1 MNPRSRNA
9 NFDRT
14 IGLCSAKT
22 GKARLCCGDRC
33 TNGKMP
39 GRALEPDVLF
49 PCFVGSLALNNIRRG
64 DGRDKA
70 GNRWE
75 VEIACRRRTV
85 RFPTTAH
92 NHLTTVFDLR
102 RSEICYSDIEDAGIQ
117 TIHAFRKLLRGGNE
131 RETFNDDDVLLLR
144 TILDHTVLCN
154 TYISQSF
161 QLGPFHE
168 TRPRFT
174 SHEEPTRVLS
184 YDHLLS
190 GLGYCPGC
198 FAKTESIM
206 CL

>member
-39 GRALEPDVLF
+39 GRALGPAVLF
-49 PCFVGSLALNNIRRG
+49 PCFVGSLILNNIRRG

-75 VEIACRRRTV
+75 VEIAYRRRTV

-92 NHLTTVFDLR
+92 NHLTTPCLIFADR
-102 RSEICYSDIEDAGIQ
+102 RYATQTSKTLVYRQYTLSENYCGEVMRERPSMTMTYFYYVQFWITPYYVTRICHS
-117 TIHAFRKLLRGGNE
+117 R
-131 RETFNDDDVLLLR
+131 
-144 TILDHTVLCN
+144 
-154 TYISQSF
+154 SS
-161 QLGPFHE
+161 
-168 TRPRFT
+168 
-174 SHEEPTRVLS
+174 
-184 YDHLLS
+184 
-190 GLGYCPGC
+190 
-198 FAKTESIM
+198 
-206 CL
+206 